1 MEEIESRKNEEVQSS
16 KKVYDGGEFIWIVDG
31 IYVYKFGNTLPAGSA
46 KITDF
51 IHLSVEKTD
60 EILPPIHKFHVEIDL
75 QIVLIP
81 QKKMRLYKAV
91 AEKCVEGAL
100 NEAVSQA
107 TALLRP
113 VDDDPRESDVT
124 VDPNVND
131 VTPNED
137 DVSKC
142 VQQQV
147 QEFASTH
154 GLKMTVNKAR
164 ADSDVSVTVLTKFA
178 KSRPDTMILRVATL
192 NSPPRQEEEEEE
204 EAATVTVSGAST
216 AKLTGDHVGQ
226 TLAGAEKVCG
236 EVANQYLRVHGVA
249 FKVIEV
255 FSLLIDYS
263 TEEAEVFKVS
273 LNFLEQKSVAYR
285 GERKLEVSEALNRV
299 LDKLLH

>member
-1 MEEIESRKNEEVQSS
+1 M
-16 KKVYDGGEFIWIVDG
+16 
-31 IYVYKFGNTLPAGSA
+31 
-46 KITDF
+46 
-51 IHLSVEKTD
+51 
-60 EILPPIHKFHVEIDL
+60 
-75 QIVLIP
+75 
-81 QKKMRLYKAV
+81 
-91 AEKCVEGAL
+91 
-100 NEAVSQA
+100 
-107 TALLRP
+107 LRS
-113 VDDDPRESDVT
+113 VDDDPSESDVT

-131 VTPNED
+131 VTMYPNED

-164 ADSDVSVTVLTKFA
+164 ADSNVGVTVLTKFA
-178 KSRPDTMILRVATL
+178 KSRPDTMILRIATL
-192 NSPPRQEEEEEE
+192 NSPPRQEEEEEEEE

-216 AKLTGDHVGQ
+216 EHKAKLTGDHVGQ

-249 FKVIEV
+249 FTVIEV

-285 GERKLEVSEALNRV
+285 GKRKLEVSEALNRV

>member
-1 MEEIESRKNEEVQSS
+1 MEN
-16 KKVYDGGEFIWIVDG
+16 
-31 IYVYKFGNTLPAGSA
+31 A
-46 KITDF
+46 
-51 IHLSVEKTD
+51 EK
-60 EILPPIHKFHVEIDL
+60 
-75 QIVLIP
+75 
-81 QKKMRLYKAV
+81 YKAV
-91 AEKCVEGAL
+91 AEKLYTAVAEKCDDGAL

-113 VDDDPRESDVT
+113 VDDVPSESDVT
-124 VDPNVND
+124 VDPNV
-131 VTPNED
+131 TMCPNED

-147 QEFASTH
+147 QEFALTH
-154 GLKMTVNKAR
+154 GLTMTVNKAR
-164 ADSDVSVTVLTKFA
+164 AESNVSVTVLTKFA
-178 KSRPDTMILRVATL
+178 KSRPDTMILRIATL
-192 NSPPRQEEEEEE
+192 NSPPRQEEEEEEEE

-216 AKLTGDHVGQ
+216 ERKAKLNGDHVGQ

-249 FKVIEV
+249 FAVIEV